1 VKAHWLLPV
10 DGSAPSLRAVEHV
23 VQQAPSC
30 TVPPTISLVNVQA
43 ALPAD
48 VTRFVSKNNVED
60 YHRESGKTALAE
72 ACTRLEGGRPHLF
85 AAHHDRRGCRTT
97 IADYAREHGGTLIVM
112 GSRGLGSV
120 TGILL
125 GSVTTRVIHLTE
137 LPVLVIK

>member
-1 VKAHWLLPV
+1 MKAHWLLPV

-43 ALPAD
+43 ALPSD

-60 YHRESGKTALAE
+60 YHRESGETALAE
-72 ACTRLEGGRPHLF
+72 ASTRLAAAGLAYSKHILIGE
-85 AAHHDRRGCRTT
+85 AAHA
-97 IADYAREHGGTLIVM
+97 IADYATEHGGTLIVM

-120 TGILL
+120 AGILL

>member
-30 TVPPTISLVNVQA
+30 TVPPNISLVNVQA
-43 ALPAD
+43 ALPSD
-48 VTRFVSKNNVED
+48 VTRFVSKDNVED
-60 YHRESGKTALAE
+60 YHRESGETALAE
-72 ACTRLEGGRPHLF
+72 AGTRLEAAGHAYSKHIMIGE
-85 AAHHDRRGCRTT
+85 AAHA
-97 IADYAREHGGTLIVM
+97 IADYAREHGCTLIVM

-120 TGILL
+120 AGILL